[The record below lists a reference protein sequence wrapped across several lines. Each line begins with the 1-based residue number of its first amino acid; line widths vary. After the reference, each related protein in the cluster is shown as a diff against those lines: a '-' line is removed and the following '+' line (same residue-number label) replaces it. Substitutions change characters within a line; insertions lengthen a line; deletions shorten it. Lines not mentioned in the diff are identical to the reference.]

1 MAEVSLLQVGL
12 ALGLGI
18 AVAVVLG
25 FVLGRR
31 AEGRPAGA
39 SLFTT
44 FFLALICVYALGFAA
59 RYVLV
64 ELLP

>member
-18 AVAVVLG
+18 VLAAALG

-31 AEGRPAGA
+31 IRGRDGG

-44 FFLALICVYALGFAA
+44 FFLVLVCVYAVGFAA

>member
-1 MAEVSLLQVGL
+1 MAEVSLLRVGL

-18 AVAVVLG
+18 VVAVVLG

-31 AEGRPAGA
+31 VEGRPAGG

-44 FFLALICVYALGFAA
+44 FFLVLVCVYALGFAA